1 MFGGIGLPEIIIVL
15 VIVLVIFGPKKLPDI
30 GKALG
35 KSITEFKRATREP
48 EEIVK
53 EVKDTVNNGV
63 KDVKDPADS

>member
-15 VIVLVIFGPKKLPDI
+15 IIVLVIFGPKKLPDI

-53 EVKDTVNNGV
+53 EVKDTINNSV